1 MKMKTIEKGKQRE
14 ERQKYEKWREIRMKK
29 ERNIC
34 KGNQRKKEQ

>member
-1 MKMKTIEKGKQRE
+1 MKKKNIGKGKQTK
-14 ERQKYEKWREIRMKK
+14 ERQKYEKWKEIRMKK